1 MTLTKYEQENIH
13 QAGDVLNDMLPQVKL
28 VRNYISQ
35 ILSQQTKNDTGKDK
49 LLSLWLS
56 LYNDGGLSNIDD
68 LLGQMASTIDTLSAD
83 LYSISEEQDGE

>member
-1 MTLTKYEQENIH
+1 MALTKNEQENIH

>member
-1 MTLTKYEQENIH
+1 MAFTKNEQENIH

-68 LLGQMASTIDTLSAD
+68 LLGQMASTIGTLSAD